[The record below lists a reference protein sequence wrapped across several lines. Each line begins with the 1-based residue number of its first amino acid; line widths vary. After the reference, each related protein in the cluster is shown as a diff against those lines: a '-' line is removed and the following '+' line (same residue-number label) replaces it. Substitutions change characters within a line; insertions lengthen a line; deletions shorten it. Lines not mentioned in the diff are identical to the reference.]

1 MTAIPDFVDSLS
13 VCPDDAAALLPVDPF
28 NALRIHF
35 GMLLGVDDFETEQAY
50 HRGKMRLHNAWL
62 HGHGVVWGLGVSS
75 DLPSGEIRVE
85 RGLALDPAGHE
96 LHLDAQACVSAGAW
110 FDTHRND
117 PGMNVTESADGT
129 TVTFDAHV
137 VMRFRACQTRQ
148 VPALS
153 DPCDGSQTSTAY
165 SRIFETVEL
174 HLVPGLDPDPGVA
187 PAPRPYHRLRL
198 LFGIDAPITD
208 SADDNAIV
216 TDRADIENLPGS
228 EQPTAYVAALRR
240 YAARDS
246 ADLQPLTEVD
256 TGNVLLFP
264 AADSTPVV
272 IASVTGISLKKQA
285 NAGWQLTAANV
296 SIDLRRTVIDTA
308 TIQELLSGPALVT
321 PAAGPAPGAGPQVV
335 RDHVTMKGRSISV
348 PFTAALNPSSV
359 TKTAFK
365 VTVLGPTGW
374 VQIPVDNVTIDA
386 TNTNVT
392 LTLHSTPSGDALRL
406 VAIGTGPSPIV
417 GADGNPLG
425 GAPAG
430 ADFVHMIALGGGS

>member
-1 MTAIPDFVDSLS
+1 MTAIPDFVDTQS

-85 RGLALDPAGHE
+85 RGLALDAAGHE

-110 FDTHRND
+110 FDAHRND
-117 PGMNVTESADGT
+117 PGMTVTESADGS

-137 VMRFRACQTRQ
+137 VMSFRACQTRQ

-153 DPCDGSQTSTAY
+153 DPCDGSSTSTAY
-165 SRIFETVEL
+165 SRVFETVEM
-174 HLVPGLDPDPGVA
+174 HLVPGLDPDPGAA

-198 LFGIDAPITD
+198 LFGLDAAITG
-208 SADDNAIV
+208 SADDIAIV
-216 TDRADIENLPGS
+216 AERAGIETLAVG
-228 EQPTAYVAALRR
+228 EQPTAYLAAMRR

-264 AADSTPVV
+264 AADNTPVV
-272 IASVTGISLKKQA
+272 IASVTGITLTKQA
-285 NAGWQLTAANV
+285 NAGWQLTAATV
-296 SIDLRRTVIDTA
+296 SIDMRRTVIDTG

-321 PAAGPAPGAGPQVV
+321 PAAGPAPAGPKALP
-335 RDHVTMKGRSISV
+335 DSVTMKGRTITISFADSD
-348 PFTAALNPSSV
+348 PLNPNSV
-359 TKTAFK
+359 TKLGFK

-374 VQIPVDNVTIDA
+374 PPIAVDNAVVDA
-386 TNTNVT
+386 TNTTVT
-392 LTLHSTPSGDALRL
+392 LTLHATPAGDVLRL
-406 VAIGTGPSPIV
+406 VVFGTGPNPIL
-417 GADGNPLG
+417 GQAPGNLPLG
-425 GAPAG
+425 GG
-430 ADFVHMIALGGGS
+430 VDFVHMIALSGGS